1 MSCKVINPGSENH
14 RIMLQGFGDF
24 IGADSIEY
32 TDRGNGEKYLVSK
45 NGRGWEINVSGNKY
59 DGGYA
64 TFKNNDE

>member
-1 MSCKVINPGSENH
+1 
-14 RIMLQGFGDF
+14 MLQGFGDF